1 MRKMATIQTIRDI
14 TPIEGADA
22 IVLAHVNGWISV
34 VKKDEFTIGQKI
46 IFCEIDSWIPHSLA
60 SFLSKGKEPREYL
73 GVKGERLRSV
83 KLRGQLSQG
92 LILPIEVG
100 VQCFVGSDYDNGEE
114 LCEVF
119 YEGADVSET
128 LGIVKYE
135 PPIPAQLAGQ
145 VRGNFP
151 SLVSKTDEERVQNIR
166 GIENYLDEV
175 FVETEKLHGTSVSFV
190 LNEDGDL
197 EVCSRNLS
205 LKEDENNLY
214 WKLAKQNNALEL
226 LNVVRNYY
234 EAGGNSVVTVA
245 IQGEG
250 VGQGVQKGWEY
261 GIQVP
266 EFFMFTIQVNGVKIP
281 EEDYQMFANAG
292 LNVKY
297 VPEVRKATIRDIVGE
312 AENISGTLLKYVE
325 GKSAIDGKTIREGSV
340 FRSLSDSSV
349 SFKVVSNQFLLKG
362 GE

>member
-1 MRKMATIQTIRDI
+1 MRKMASIQVIRAV

-22 IVLAHVNGWISV
+22 IELSHVNGWSAVTKKGEYSV
-34 VKKDEFTIGQKI
+34 GQKV
-46 IFCEIDSWIPHSLA
+46 IFCEIDSWIPHELA
-60 SFLSKGKEPREYL
+60 PFLSKGKEPREYL
-73 GVKGERLRSV
+73 GIKGERLRTV

-92 LILPIEVG
+92 LILPLNLIEKELS
-100 VQCFVGSDYDNGEE
+100 FLYDEGE
-114 LCEVF
+114 
-119 YEGADVSET
+119 DMSET

-135 PPIPAQLAGQ
+135 PPIPAQLSGL
-145 VRGNFP
+145 VKGNFP
-151 SLVSKTDEERVQNIR
+151 SLVTKTDEERVQNIR
-166 GIENYLDEV
+166 GIENYLNEM

-190 LNEDGDL
+190 LNESNEL

-214 WKLAKQNNALEL
+214 WKLAKVNNALDM
-226 LNVVRNYY
+226 LNTVKSHY
-234 EAGGNSVVTVA
+234 EAKGAVVVTVA

-281 EEDYQMFANAG
+281 EEDYQMFANGG
-292 LNVKY
+292 LNVKS

-340 FRSLSDSSV
+340 FRSLNDSSV

>member
-1 MRKMATIQTIRDI
+1 MRKMASIQVIRAV

-22 IVLAHVNGWISV
+22 IELSHVNGWSAVTKKGEYSV
-34 VKKDEFTIGQKI
+34 GQKV
-46 IFCEIDSWIPHSLA
+46 IFCEIDSWIPHELA
-60 SFLSKGKEPREYL
+60 PFLSKGKEPREYL
-73 GVKGERLRSV
+73 GIKGERLRTV

-92 LILPIEVG
+92 LILPLNLIEKELS
-100 VQCFVGSDYDNGEE
+100 FLYDEGE
-114 LCEVF
+114 
-119 YEGADVSET
+119 DMSET

-135 PPIPAQLAGQ
+135 PPIPAQLSGL
-145 VRGNFP
+145 VKGNFP
-151 SLVSKTDEERVQNIR
+151 SLVTKTDEERVQNIR
-166 GIENYLDEV
+166 GIKNYLNEM

-190 LNEDGDL
+190 LNESNEL

-214 WKLAKQNNALEL
+214 WKLAKVNNALDM
-226 LNVVRNYY
+226 LNTVKSHY
-234 EAGGNSVVTVA
+234 EAKGAVVVTVA

-281 EEDYQMFANAG
+281 EEDYQMFANGG
-292 LNVKY
+292 LNVKS

-340 FRSLSDSSV
+340 FRSLNDSSV

>member
-1 MRKMATIQTIRDI
+1 MRKMASIQTIRDI

-22 IVLAHVNGWISV
+22 IVLAHINGWAAV
-34 VKKDEFTIGQKI
+34 VKLGEFSVGQHVV
-46 IFCEIDSWIPHSLA
+46 FCEIDSWIPHEIA
-60 SFLSKGKEPREYL
+60 PFLSKGKEPREYL

-83 KLRGQLSQG
+83 RLRGQLSQG
-92 LILPIEVG
+92 LILPLKVLTDKMIEICG
-100 VQCFVGSDYDNGEE
+100 NPMGGFICDGE
-114 LCEVF
+114 
-119 YEGADVSET
+119 DVSEI
-128 LGIVKYE
+128 LNVVKYE
-135 PPIPAQLAGQ
+135 PPIQAQLAGQ

-166 GIENYLDEV
+166 DLEKYLDEV

-190 LNEDGDL
+190 LNENGEM

-214 WKLAKQNNALEL
+214 WKLAKKNDALTM
-226 LNVVRNYY
+226 LNTVKNYY
-234 EAGGNSVVTVA
+234 EADGMSVVTVA

-266 EFFMFTIQVNGVKIP
+266 EFFMFTVQANGVKIV
-281 EEDYQMFANAG
+281 EEDYQMFKQTFHQ
-292 LNVKY
+292 VKS
-297 VPEVRKATIRDIVGE
+297 VPEVRKATLREIVGDAGE
-312 AENISGTLLKYVE
+312 IGATLLKYVE

-340 FRSLSDSSV
+340 FRCLTDSSF

-362 GE
+362 GD

>member
-1 MRKMATIQTIRDI
+1 MRKMASIQIIRDI

-22 IVLAHVNGWISV
+22 IVLAHVNGWSAV
-34 VKKDEFTIGQKI
+34 VKSGEFQIGQTVL
-46 IFCEIDSWIPHSLA
+46 FCEIDSWIPHSIA
-60 SFLSKGKEPREYL
+60 PFLSKGKEPREYL
-73 GVKGERLRSV
+73 GVKGERLRTV

-92 LILPIEVG
+92 LILPISVLPTDEY
-100 VQCFVGSDYDNGEE
+100 SDGE
-114 LCEVF
+114 
-119 YEGADVSET
+119 DVSEKI
-128 LGIVKYE
+128 GIIKYE
-135 PPIPAQLAGQ
+135 PPIPVQLAGQ

-151 SLVSKTDEERVQNIR
+151 SLVTKTDEERIQNIQ
-166 GIENYLDEV
+166 GLDNYLDEV

-190 LNEDGDL
+190 LNEKGEL

-214 WKLAKQNNALEL
+214 WKLAKKNNALAM
-226 LNVVRNYY
+226 LNNVKNYY
-234 EAGGNSVVTVA
+234 EAEGVSVVTVA

-266 EFFMFTIQVNGVKIP
+266 EFFMFTIQVNGVKIK
-281 EEDYQMFANAG
+281 EDDYQLFKRMFEAG
-292 LNVKY
+292 AQVKS
-297 VPEVRKATIRDIVGE
+297 VPEIRKSTLKEIVGE
-312 AENISGTLLKYVE
+312 SEDVRKTLLKYVE

-340 FRSLSDSSV
+340 FRSLTDSSF

>member
-1 MRKMATIQTIRDI
+1 MRKMASIQTIRDI

-22 IVLAHVNGWISV
+22 IVLAHVNGWSSV
-34 VKKDEFTIGQKI
+34 VKKDEFSIGQKI
-46 IFCEIDSWIPHSLA
+46 IFCEIDSWVPHNLA
-60 SFLSKGKEPREYL
+60 PFLSKGKEPREHL

-92 LILPIEVG
+92 LILPLNLIERELS
-100 VQCFVGSDYDNGEE
+100 FLYDDGE
-114 LCEVF
+114 
-119 YEGADVSET
+119 DMSET

-145 VRGNFP
+145 VKGNFP
-151 SLVSKTDEERVQNIR
+151 SLVSKTDEERIQNIR
-166 GIENYLDEV
+166 GLEKYLDEV

-190 LNEDGDL
+190 LNESGEM

-214 WKLAKQNNALEL
+214 WKLAKKNDALTMLNAVK
-226 LNVVRNYY
+226 NHY
-234 EAGGNSVVTVA
+234 EAKGTTVVTVA

-261 GIQVP
+261 GVQVP
-266 EFFMFTIQVNGVKIP
+266 EFFMFTIQVNGVKIV
-281 EEDYQMFANAG
+281 EEDYQMFKQRFHQ
-292 LNVKY
+292 VKS
-297 VPEVRKATIRDIVGE
+297 VPEIRKATLREIVGDTGQIG
-312 AENISGTLLKYVE
+312 ATLLKYVE

-340 FRSLSDSSV
+340 FRCLTDSSF

-362 GE
+362 GD

>member
-1 MRKMATIQTIRDI
+1 MRKMATIQIIRDI

-22 IVLAHVNGWISV
+22 IVLAHINGWAAV
-34 VKKDEFTIGQKI
+34 VKKDEFSVGQYVV
-46 IFCEIDSWIPHSLA
+46 FCEIDSWVPHEIA
-60 SFLSKGKEPREYL
+60 PFLSKGKEPREYL

-92 LILPIEVG
+92 LILPFNILP
-100 VQCFVGSDYDNGEE
+100 QGSYPEGE
-114 LCEVF
+114 
-119 YEGADVSET
+119 DVSES

-135 PPIPAQLAGQ
+135 PPVPAQLAGQ
-145 VRGNFP
+145 VKGNFP
-151 SLVSKTDEERVQNIR
+151 SLVTKTDEERVQNIR
-166 GIENYLDEV
+166 DLEKYLDEV

-190 LNEDGDL
+190 LNENGEM

-214 WKLAKQNNALEL
+214 WKLDKKNDALTML
-226 LNVVRNYY
+226 TTVKNHY
-234 EAGGNSVVTVA
+234 EAEGASVVTVA

-250 VGQGVQKGWEY
+250 IGQGVQKGWEY

-266 EFFMFTIQVNGVKIP
+266 EFFMFTIQVNGVKIV
-281 EEDYQMFANAG
+281 EEDYQMFKQMFHQ
-292 LNVKY
+292 VKS
-297 VPEVRKATIRDIVGE
+297 VPEVRKATLREIVGDAGE
-312 AENISGTLLKYVE
+312 IGATLLKYVE

-340 FRSLSDSSV
+340 FRCLTDSSF

-362 GE
+362 GD

>member
-1 MRKMATIQTIRDI
+1 MRKMASIQTIRDI

-22 IVLAHVNGWISV
+22 IVLAHVNGWSAV
-34 VKKDEFTIGQKI
+34 VKKDEFEIGQTVL
-46 IFCEIDSWIPHSLA
+46 FCEIDSWIPHNIA
-60 SFLSKGKEPREYL
+60 PFLSKGKEPREYL
-73 GVKGERLRSV
+73 GVKGERLRTV

-92 LILPIEVG
+92 LILPVSIM
-100 VQCFVGSDYDNGEE
+100 QPEE
-114 LCEVF
+114 YADKV
-119 YEGADVSET
+119 EGDDVSSAIA
-128 LGIVKYE
+128 IVKYE

-151 SLVSKTDEERVQNIR
+151 SLVTKTDEERVQNIQ
-166 GIENYLDEV
+166 GLDKYLDEV

-190 LNEDGDL
+190 LNEKGEL

-214 WKLAKQNNALEL
+214 WKLAKKNDAISL
-226 LNVVRNYY
+226 LNTVKNYY
-234 EAGGNSVVTVA
+234 EAEGVSVVTVA

-266 EFFMFTIQVNGVKIP
+266 EFFMFSIQVNGVKIK
-281 EEDYQMFANAG
+281 EDDYQMFKQMFDDSFQ
-292 LNVKY
+292 VKS
-297 VPEVRKATIRDIVGE
+297 VPEICKSTLRKIVGE
-312 AENISGTLLKYVE
+312 SEDVRKTLLKYVE

-340 FRSLSDSSV
+340 FRCLTDSSF

-362 GE
+362 GD

>member
-1 MRKMATIQTIRDI
+1 MRKMASIQVIRAV

-22 IVLAHVNGWISV
+22 IELSHVNGWSAVTKKGEYSV
-34 VKKDEFTIGQKI
+34 GQKV
-46 IFCEIDSWIPHSLA
+46 IFCEIDSWIPHELA
-60 SFLSKGKEPREYL
+60 PFLSKGKEPREYL
-73 GVKGERLRSV
+73 GIKGERLRTV

-92 LILPIEVG
+92 LILPLNLIEKELS
-100 VQCFVGSDYDNGEE
+100 FLYDEGE
-114 LCEVF
+114 
-119 YEGADVSET
+119 DMSET

-135 PPIPAQLAGQ
+135 PPIPAQLSGL
-145 VRGNFP
+145 VKGNFP
-151 SLVSKTDEERVQNIR
+151 SLVTKTDEERVQNIH
-166 GIENYLDEV
+166 GIKNYLNEM

-190 LNEDGDL
+190 LNESNEL

-214 WKLAKQNNALEL
+214 WKLAKVNNALDM
-226 LNVVRNYY
+226 LNTVKSHY
-234 EAGGNSVVTVA
+234 EAKGAVVVTVA

-281 EEDYQMFANAG
+281 EEDYQMFANGG
-292 LNVKY
+292 LNVKS

-340 FRSLSDSSV
+340 FRSLNDSSV

>member
-1 MRKMATIQTIRDI
+1 MRKMASIQIIREI

-22 IVLAHVNGWISV
+22 IELAHINGWSSV
-34 VKKDEFTIGQKI
+34 VKVGEYAIGQKI
-46 IFCEIDSWIPHSLA
+46 IFCEIDSWVPHEIA
-60 SFLSKGKEPREYL
+60 PFLSKGKEPREYL

-83 KLRGQLSQG
+83 KLRGSLSQG
-92 LILPIEVG
+92 LILPINVLPLG
-100 VQCFVGSDYDNGEE
+100 DYA
-114 LCEVF
+114 
-119 YEGADVSET
+119 EGDDVSEV

-135 PPIPAQLAGQ
+135 PPVPVQLAGQ

-151 SLVSKTDEERVQNIR
+151 SLVTKTDEERVQNIQ
-166 GIENYLDEV
+166 GLEKYLDEV

-190 LNEDGDL
+190 LNENREL

-214 WKLAKQNNALEL
+214 WKLAKKSDALTM
-226 LNVVRNYY
+226 LNTVKNHY
-234 EAGGNSVVTVA
+234 EAEGMSVVTAA

-266 EFFMFTIQVNGVKIP
+266 EFFMFTIQVNGVKIT
-281 EEDYQMFANAG
+281 EQDYQMFKRMFTQ
-292 LNVKY
+292 VKS
-297 VPEVRKATIRDIVGE
+297 VPEVRMATLREIVG
-312 AENISGTLLKYVE
+312 NSGEIGATLLKYVE

-340 FRSLSDSSV
+340 FRCLTDSSF

>member
-14 TPIEGADA
+14 TPIEGADV
-22 IVLAHVNGWISV
+22 IVLAYVNGWSSV
-34 VKKDEFTIGQKI
+34 VKKDQFQIGETVV
-46 IFCEIDSWIPHSLA
+46 FLEIDSWVPHGIA
-60 SFLSKGKEPREYL
+60 PFLSNGKEPREYL

-92 LILPIEVG
+92 LILPIDVLPLT
-100 VQCFVGSDYDNGEE
+100 DYVEGE
-114 LCEVF
+114 
-119 YEGADVSET
+119 DVSES
-128 LGIVKYE
+128 LGIIKYE
-135 PPIPAQLAGQ
+135 PPVPAQLAGQ
-145 VRGNFP
+145 VNGNFP

-166 GIENYLDEV
+166 DLEKYLDEV

-190 LNEDGDL
+190 LNENSEM

-214 WKLAKQNNALEL
+214 WKLAKKNDALTM
-226 LNVVRNYY
+226 LNSVKNYY
-234 EAGGNSVVTVA
+234 EADGMSVVTVA

-266 EFFMFTIQVNGVKIP
+266 EFFMFTIQVNGVKIV
-281 EEDYQMFANAG
+281 EEDYQMFKQTFHQ
-292 LNVKY
+292 VKS
-297 VPEVRKATIRDIVGE
+297 VPEIRKATLREIVGDTGE
-312 AENISGTLLKYVE
+312 IGTTLLKYVE

-340 FRSLSDSSV
+340 FRCLTDSSF

-362 GE
+362 GD

>member
-1 MRKMATIQTIRDI
+1 MRKMASIQIIRDI

-22 IVLAHVNGWISV
+22 IVLAHINGWTAV
-34 VKKDEFTIGQKI
+34 VKKDEFSVGQYVV
-46 IFCEIDSWIPHSLA
+46 FCEIDSWIPHEIA
-60 SFLSKGKEPREYL
+60 PFLSKGKEPREYL
-73 GVKGERLRSV
+73 GVKGERLRSAR
-83 KLRGQLSQG
+83 LRGQISQG
-92 LILPIEVG
+92 LILPVS
-100 VQCFVGSDYDNGEE
+100 VLPLADYSEGE
-114 LCEVF
+114 
-119 YEGADVSET
+119 DVSEI

-135 PPIPAQLAGQ
+135 PPVPAQLAGQ

-151 SLVSKTDEERVQNIR
+151 SLVSKTDEERVQNIQ
-166 GIENYLDEV
+166 GLEKYLDEV

-190 LNEDGDL
+190 LNENGEL

-214 WKLAKQNNALEL
+214 WKLAKQNNALAL
-226 LNVVRNYY
+226 LNTVKNHY
-234 EAGGNSVVTVA
+234 EVEGVSVVTVA

-266 EFFMFTIQVNGVKIP
+266 EFFMFTIQVNGVKVS
-281 EEDYQMFANAG
+281 EEDYQMFKQMFHQ
-292 LNVKY
+292 VKS
-297 VPEVRKATIRDIVGE
+297 VPEVRKATLRQIVGDSSE
-312 AENISGTLLKYVE
+312 IGATLLKYVE
-325 GKSAIDGKTIREGSV
+325 GKSDIDGKTIREGSV
-340 FRSLSDSSV
+340 FRCLTDSSF